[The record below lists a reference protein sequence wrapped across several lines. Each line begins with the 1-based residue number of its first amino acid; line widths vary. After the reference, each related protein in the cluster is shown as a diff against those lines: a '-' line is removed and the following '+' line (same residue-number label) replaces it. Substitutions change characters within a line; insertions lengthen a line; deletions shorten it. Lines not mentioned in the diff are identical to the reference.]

1 MLAATHL
8 IGFAAGRGT
17 DNLYDAIA
25 GLGLGANLQLCL
37 DAGDLASYDGA
48 SQTWNDRSGG
58 GYNFYRGTTSGGE
71 ASDPAFN
78 GPPGDPNSAYFSF
91 DGGDLFTYTTTNAAW
106 MDALHKSGA
115 AFSLFALYF
124 VPSSGLATVL
134 GTNNGSSGTVGLFYE
149 IAEAAATT
157 TLNVSKGVPGTPAL
171 QVIADGIPNRNAWNG
186 IGLSINNGPGSFFW
200 QNGGYN
206 TVSSSNTFNSNYNTP
221 SASGAS
227 NPLQLMSYGGSAGPP
242 ASGSRLMCMAIWSS
256 ALSKAE
262 LDALWASQRQRV
274 GV

>member
-1 MLAATHL
+1 MLSATHL

-17 DNLYDAIA
+17 DNLADAIA

-37 DAGDLASYDGA
+37 DAGDIASYDGA

-58 GYNFYRGTTSGGE
+58 GYNFFRGTTNGGE

-78 GPPGDPNSAYFSF
+78 GAPGDPNGAYFSF
-91 DGGDLFTYTTTNAAW
+91 DGGDLLTYSTTNAAW

-134 GTNNGSSGTVGLFYE
+134 GTNAGSSSTVGLFYE
-149 IAEAAATT
+149 AAEASANS
-157 TLNVSKGVPGTPAL
+157 TLFVSRGVGGSPAL
-171 QVIADGIPNRNAWNG
+171 QVVADSIPNRNAWNG
-186 IGLSINNGPGSFFW
+186 IGLSINNGAGSFFW

-206 TVSSSNTFNSNYNTP
+206 NVSSSNTFNSAYTSP
-221 SASGAS
+221 SASAAS
-227 NPLQLMSYGGSAGPP
+227 NTLQLLSYGGSSGPA
-242 ASGSRLMCMAIWSS
+242 ASGSRLMCMAIWSR

-274 GV
+274 GL